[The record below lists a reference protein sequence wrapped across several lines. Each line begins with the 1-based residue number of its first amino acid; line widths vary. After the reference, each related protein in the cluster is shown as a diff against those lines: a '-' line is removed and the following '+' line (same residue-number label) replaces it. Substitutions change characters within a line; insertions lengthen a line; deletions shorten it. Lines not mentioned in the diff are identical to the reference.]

1 MYYVIKFYIMNKLLD
16 NLNLFFESKSNE
28 ELRAS
33 WRAGSHLDSGGMKIT
48 DYLLQ
53 KGYHVVIK
61 DKKINFEE
69 FQINFNLGSNIYSN
83 LFFV

>member
-1 MYYVIKFYIMNKLLD
+1 MNKLLD
-16 NLNLFFESKSNE
+16 NLNLFFESKSRE

-33 WRAGSHLDSGGMKIT
+33 WRSGSHLDSGGMKIT

-61 DKKINFEE
+61 DSKINFEE
-69 FQINFNLGSNIYSN
+69 VNINVNLGSDTYSN